1 MPLRTATRRQILAD
15 HFHSRKN
22 SRLCANSTRQSYR
35 GIQENNIWLARRCP
49 AFATNRLCQCCEPL
63 VGTCDRA
70 RKRNGHA
77 LHTGCLPRSPYPT
90 IVYRELCACC
100 RCLNRWL
107 CIGVF
112 CFENCRGAHPCWNT
126 PRRNPN
132 SHECASSFVSTG
144 HNASDDDPVRSC
156 PGSPHDARQLAAA
169 AHGQRQR
176 RWNDFSSWQIAGL
189 SGDWRGCSLYRLV
202 DGRWP
207 LDAQLSCADTRGP
220 GFRSPKR
227 SLLSSLSAQG
237 I

>member
-1 MPLRTATRRQILAD
+1 
-15 HFHSRKN
+15 
-22 SRLCANSTRQSYR
+22 
-35 GIQENNIWLARRCP
+35 NNIWLARRCP
-49 AFATNRLCQCCEPL
+49 AFATNRLCQCREPL

-156 PGSPHDARQLAAA
+156 PGSPHYARQLAAA
-169 AHGQRQR
+169 PRGQRKVVPTPLPLPV
-176 RWNDFSSWQIAGL
+176 S
-189 SGDWRGCSLYRLV
+189 RGCKLPPIVCGGGAWPHSIGVRSVVLGANTRL
-202 DGRWP
+202 G
-207 LDAQLSCADTRGP
+207 TRH
-220 GFRSPKR
+220 
-227 SLLSSLSAQG
+227 
-237 I
+237 